1 MSNFQNLKGKKV
13 FITGATGGIGQ
24 SIAVNMAKNGCHLF
38 LTGTNQ
44 RELEKLKNELS
55 STNVNIEF
63 AVANFINISDIYSI
77 VDLAKSSLQTI
88 DIVINSAGIF
98 PNLSLFESKDDDY
111 KNVMDINLR
120 SAFIFTREFAQGMV
134 ERKWGRVVNIGSS
147 SAYNG
152 FGNTSL
158 YCASKHALLGFSKSI
173 NEELKQ
179 YNVRTY
185 CISPSSTKSK
195 MGLETKGQDYST
207 FLNPDDIAK
216 YVLFMISFDS
226 NIISEEILLKRMVT
240 Q

>member
-55 STNVNIEF
+55 STNVNIEY

-98 PNLSLFESKDDDY
+98 PNLSLFESEDDDY

-207 FLNPDDIAK
+207 FLDPDDIAK

>member
-1 MSNFQNLKGKKV
+1 MSNFQKLKGKKV

-55 STNVNIEF
+55 STNVNIEY

-120 SAFIFTREFAQGMV
+120 SAFI
-134 ERKWGRVVNIGSS
+134 
-147 SAYNG
+147 
-152 FGNTSL
+152 
-158 YCASKHALLGFSKSI
+158 
-173 NEELKQ
+173 
-179 YNVRTY
+179 
-185 CISPSSTKSK
+185 
-195 MGLETKGQDYST
+195 
-207 FLNPDDIAK
+207 
-216 YVLFMISFDS
+216 
-226 NIISEEILLKRMVT
+226 
-240 Q
+240 